1 MLNYFPTLLSYNMAV
16 PTVFRF
22 IIGCLFIYFAYSN
35 LTTNRESK
43 ISLFEKYNF
52 SAGQLWLWV
61 LVSIETLCGL
71 TLLAGMFTQISSI
84 VSSVLLLAGL
94 VLKQKHPESLPWS
107 KGFLFLLLIIT
118 ASLLFIGPGLYSID
132 LPL

>member
-1 MLNYFPTLLSYNMAV
+1 MLNYFPALLSYNMAV
-16 PTVFRF
+16 PTVFRL

-43 ISLFEKYNF
+43 IILFEKYSL

-61 LVSIETLCGL
+61 LVSIETLGGI
-71 TLLAGMFTQISSI
+71 TLLVGIFTQISSMI
-84 VSSVLLLAGL
+84 MSVLLLAGL
-94 VLKQKHPESLPWS
+94 VSKQKYPDLLPWS
-107 KGFLFLLLIIT
+107 KGFIFLLLMIT